1 MTSRQRR
8 QLRDYV
14 AVRIRLT
21 EVLGTVALGAITGL
35 LIAWLGIN
43 WITGC
48 GETTRT
54 ITGNYLKGECV
65 LVPWVKS

>member
-1 MTSRQRR
+1 MTTRKRR
-8 QLRDYV
+8 RDTV
-14 AVRIRLT
+14 ALRIRIT
-21 EVLGTVALGAITGL
+21 EVLGTVAMGAITGL

-54 ITGNYLKGECV
+54 ITGKYIKGECV
-65 LVPWVKS
+65 LVPWVKP